1 MAKKYENHKLKA
13 YFKKY
18 INTMDV
24 DKRFKPY
31 LVDILMRR
39 AKQYDLSPEEIRTD
53 VMTLIGSLDS
63 IEIISANDPI
73 MENAWGLYAPDQR
86 KIYLSDD
93 CARNK
98 NNSNEMIY
106 QTLAHEVYHAL
117 SCDPYTRADRLSG
130 YNRYTGQQNRSLL
143 ETIVEKASFKTVF
156 DTGRIENAYYNHNA
170 RVDGL
175 VSSGQRAD
183 LFSSSGPVC
192 EGLRKLFNAGSSKEI
207 LVVVHHV
214 RGNLER
220 NAVQLLTL
228 VRHAQIGIGEVLSLQ
243 RGVLKDIS
251 DRTQIA
257 VVPVIVIDIQKDQ
270 VSRFLRGKGSL
281 QHIAERCCSGH
292 VDEHFIL
299 TFIELGD
306 QSLQGFTVA
315 AGPAV
320 PEDNRRLSAFSGST
334 DSSQANQ
341 HGQREHHS
349 QKLFHTKNPPLQS
362 IDQRRPTGSDVALFI
377 ASPSGSSSE
386 EFCMIDSDFCLLFHV
401 DVLSGLL

>member
-170 RVDGL
+170 RGYSDMTFVLDAIEAVYGVNEEALLRNGIQSRDKMTEFLASVVGEDTQKTGEFLDELEAHLAELHSTLYPIHEADRVSPEVEAANISQALTNIKRICHGKILDRVKSLAIDNLDNVDYL
-175 VSSGQRAD
+175 AFD
-183 LFSSSGPVC
+183 
-192 EGLRKLFNAGSSKEI
+192 FNKINAI
-207 LVVVHHV
+207 F
-214 RGNLER
+214 NER
-220 NAVQLLTL
+220 TKYF
-228 VRHAQIGIGEVLSLQ
+228 ESLS
-243 RGVLKDIS
+243 
-251 DRTQIA
+251 
-257 VVPVIVIDIQKDQ
+257 
-270 VSRFLRGKGSL
+270 RGKGIEA
-281 QHIAERCCSGH
+281 HIE
-292 VDEHFIL
+292 EHMMNDDGLSYISE
-299 TFIELGD
+299 TTSKRI
-306 QSLQGFTVA
+306 QSLMA
-315 AGPAV
+315 IK
-320 PEDNRRLSAFSGST
+320 
-334 DSSQANQ
+334 DSPITNLKNY
-341 HGQREHHS
+341 RE
-349 QKLFHTKNPPLQS
+349 KLFEIFKKIKYLDE
-362 IDQRRPTGSDVALFI
+362 IDK
-377 ASPSGSSSE
+377 
-386 EFCMIDSDFCLLFHV
+386 
-401 DVLSGLL
+401 